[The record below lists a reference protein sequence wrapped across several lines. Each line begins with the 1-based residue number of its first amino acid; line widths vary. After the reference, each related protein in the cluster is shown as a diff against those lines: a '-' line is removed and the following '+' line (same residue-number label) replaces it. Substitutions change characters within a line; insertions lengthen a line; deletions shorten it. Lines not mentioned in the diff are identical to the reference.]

1 MLYSDSEIKISVNL
15 ENVDNIIM
23 ILRWKIILEKVI
35 FYMSINDIFIQ
46 VYPITF
52 KPDKWYNKKKTNYI
66 R

>member
-1 MLYSDSEIKISVNL
+1 MLYSNSEIKISVNL

-52 KPDKWYNKKKTNYI
+52 KPDK
-66 R
+66 